1 MSAAVAALAREGA
14 RDSEHAPVHVHRRPG
29 IAPASSLLLQRKC
42 ACGAGAGSAGQ
53 CDSCADKGTLQ
64 RRASHTPGHDAGLP
78 DSVGATLAQPGQA
91 LDQDTRGDMESRFGA
106 DFGGVRLHTDSAAAD
121 SAAAVD
127 AHAYTVGQHV
137 VFGQGQYQPQ
147 SEAGRH
153 LLAHELAHT
162 VQQQGL
168 QRAGVSALADQGPE
182 YRRLEVE
189 ADHMADAA
197 MRGQPL
203 PASRASHPLLSRA
216 GKERALEPGGKVP
229 LSLTPVKKPVN
240 VKSAFMETDHK
251 VTPEAAYARAEKGKA
266 PVKLETYTVDK
277 FFVPGTKGP
286 RALAIYKSLAASG
299 GLQATID
306 VSGRGKAVLWQERAD
321 TGPLQTRWLRD
332 VGWPGG
338 KQADAL
344 WKAAGGDA
352 VFPRVRNTTCQMD
365 HVVELQIG
373 GNNTEQNIQ
382 ALDETQNRNSGGAI
396 KNQVFMLAQQV
407 AENSL
412 LSSTQAE
419 QITLRFLSAE
429 AKGVVEK
436 PSAACPPKGAAAT
449 CLAVEHCARKGGAT
463 EDVAEAK
470 AELDK
475 VDISAGGAPTAIMVA
490 KSFQKGGK
498 ATATIFGDPVNNA
511 AGELIPGLLL
521 KELHH
526 IDADKKK
533 GMGVRAMVD
542 DRDAT
547 RLPLTLEGKEKS
559 PVNLK
564 VEDDGKLKLAEKNL
578 HIKFQYKYLSPGEI
592 TQMSRGAD
600 GGLQWKGYIKPKL
613 AFLGRLDVEYDK
625 GELSISKG
633 LDPKDFKSPFPGAT
647 LTEAKLALK
656 LAPVFKP
663 EGTLAFDF
671 GTSARKMAST
681 RVTASADAEGL
692 VLQGKLQ
699 AYLPGI
705 DNASGDVKYQNG
717 QWSGAVLIEAAAMK
731 SKLRYVQG
739 GQLSAALKNGKLEA
753 GGKVQLVLPGDA
765 KAELELKYS
774 NNAWLFTGSG
784 EFKVDS
790 PYLKPIQA
798 RISYDGERFTA
809 TGKAGFGF
817 KGILDGELTA
827 TYEHHNGAEKVHGK
841 GKVKINKGK
850 ANGEMDVE
858 LHPNKSVSGKGKL
871 SYEIK
876 KGMVA
881 TATIIIDDKQ
891 KISFEGDL
899 TLPDIQLFK
908 RFPAA
913 EAMRSIFSISASIP
927 IPGVSIGPVGLK
939 VKLYGGLD
947 YFYYVGPG
955 VLTGVKATVKFS
967 PFEADPDLSFKL
979 RAKASI
985 PAGGG
990 IRGKLGADIVI
1001 DAGIAEVG
1009 GGLSVYATAGLEG
1022 KAELGGEIGYERDR
1036 FSIDAKAYVG
1046 GKITLE
1052 AGLNAHAYAEAGVLA
1067 LKVRTE
1073 KEWNLAKTQL
1083 ETGLTIGMELP
1094 LHYDSQSDF
1103 KMPALSDIKLVPEK
1117 IDINPSHLPEQLFS
1131 RSKSSEKAA

>member
-1 MSAAVAALAREGA
+1 MSAAVAGPVREG
-14 RDSEHAPVHVHRRPG
+14 EHAPAHAHRRP
-29 IAPASSLLLQRKC
+29 ANASSPMLQRKC

-53 CDSCADKGTLQ
+53 CDSCAEKGTLQ
-64 RRASHTPGHDAGLP
+64 RRASGKAVDHEGGVP

-91 LDQDTRGDMESRFGA
+91 LDRDTRGDMEQRFGA

-137 VFGQGQYQPQ
+137 VFGHGQYQPQ
-147 SEAGRH
+147 SDAGRH

-168 QRAGVSALADQGPE
+168 QRAGVSALPDQGPE
-182 YRRLEVE
+182 YRRLEAE
-189 ADHMADAA
+189 ADHLADTAL
-197 MRGQPL
+197 RGKPL
-203 PASRASHPLLSRA
+203 PASRASQPMLSRA
-216 GKERALEPGGKVP
+216 GKERQLAPGGETP
-229 LSLTPVKKPVN
+229 LSLDPVKKKLV
-240 VKSAFMETDHK
+240 VKSAFMETSHE
-251 VTPEAAYARAEKGKA
+251 VTPEGAYARREKSKA
-266 PVKLETYTVDK
+266 PVKLETFTVDK

-286 RALAIYKSLAASG
+286 RALDIYKNLAAAG

-306 VSGRGKAVLWQERAD
+306 VSGRGKAILWQERAD

-344 WKAAGGDA
+344 WKKAGGDA
-352 VFPRVRNTTCQMD
+352 VFPRARNATCQMD

-407 AENSL
+407 AENAL
-412 LSSTQAE
+412 LSSTEAD

-429 AKGVVEK
+429 AKGAGET
-436 PSAACPPKGAAAT
+436 PSTACPPKGAAAT
-449 CLAVEHCARKGGAT
+449 CLAVEQCARSKGPT
-463 EDVAEAK
+463 DDVAEAK
-470 AELDK
+470 SELDE
-475 VDISAGGAPTAIMVA
+475 VSLSAGGAPTAVMVP
-490 KSFQKGGK
+490 KTFKTNSK
-498 ATATIFGDPVNNA
+498 ATAAIFGNSANNA

-526 IDADKKK
+526 IGADKKK
-533 GMGVRAMVD
+533 GMGVRATVD

-564 VEDDGKLKLAEKNL
+564 VEDGGVLKLADDNL

-592 TQMSRGAD
+592 TKISRAAD
-600 GGLQWKGYIKPKL
+600 GGLQWKGFIQPRL
-613 AFLGRLDVEYDK
+613 AFLGKLDVEYDK
-625 GELSISKG
+625 GELTVSKG

-663 EGTLAFDF
+663 EGSLAFEF
-671 GTSARKMAST
+671 GTSTRKIASA

-705 DNASGDVKYQNG
+705 DNASGDVKYQGG
-717 QWSGAVLIEAAAMK
+717 QWSGEILVEAAAMK
-731 SKLRYVQG
+731 SKLKYVQG
-739 GQLSAALKNGKLEA
+739 GQLRAGLKGGKLEA

-765 KAELELKYS
+765 RAELELKYS

-798 RISYDGERFTA
+798 RISYDGELFTA
-809 TGKAGFGF
+809 SGKAGFGF
-817 KGILDGELTA
+817 KGLLDGEINA
-827 TYEHHNGAEKVHGK
+827 TYENRAGAEKVHGK
-841 GKVKINKGK
+841 GKVRINKGK
-850 ANGEMDVE
+850 AVGEMDVE
-858 LHPNKSVSGKGKL
+858 LHPNQTVSGKGKL

-899 TLPDIQLFK
+899 TLPDIELFK
-908 RFPAA
+908 RFPAN
-913 EAMRSIFSISASIP
+913 EAMRSIFSVSASIP

-955 VLTGVKATVKFS
+955 VLTGIKATVKFS
-967 PFEADPDLSFKL
+967 PLEADPDLSFKM

-1022 KAELGGEIGYERDR
+1022 RAELGGEIGYEKER

-1046 GKITLE
+1046 GKISLE

-1073 KEWNLAKTQL
+1073 KEWNLAKTRL
-1083 ETGLTIGMELP
+1083 DTGLTIGMEMP

-1117 IDINPSHLPEQLFS
+1117 IDLDPSHLLEQLFG
-1131 RSKSSEKAA
+1131 RSKASEKAA

>member
-1 MSAAVAALAREGA
+1 MAPAASVEPVAAPAIVADPLGP
-14 RDSEHAPVHVHRRPG
+14 SPVSTEP
-29 IAPASSLLLQRKC
+29 S
-42 ACGAGAGSAGQ
+42 
-53 CDSCADKGTLQ
+53 
-64 RRASHTPGHDAGLP
+64 HDAGLP

-91 LDQDTRGDMESRFGA
+91 LDQDTRSDMESRFGA

-121 SAAAVD
+121 SASDVD

-147 SEAGRH
+147 SETGRQ

-168 QRAGVSALADQGPE
+168 QRAGVSSLPDQGPE
-182 YRRLEVE
+182 YRRLEAE

-197 MRGQPL
+197 LRGRPL
-203 PASRASHPLLSRA
+203 PTSRASQPMLSRA
-216 GKERALEPGGKVP
+216 GKTRTLEPGGEVP
-229 LSLTPVKKPVN
+229 LSVTPVAKSLHVTSAYMESDHTVKP
-240 VKSAFMETDHK
+240 EGT
-251 VTPEAAYARAEKGKA
+251 YARAEKGKA

-286 RALAIYKSLAASG
+286 RALAIYKSLASAG

-306 VSGRGKAVLWQERAD
+306 VSGRSKAILWQERAD

-344 WKAAGGDA
+344 WQAAGGDA
-352 VFPRVRNTTCQMD
+352 EFPKVGKKTCQMD

-407 AENSL
+407 AADNL

-419 QITLRFLSAE
+419 QITLRFLSADP
-429 AKGVVEK
+429 KGAVEQ
-436 PSAACPPKGAAAT
+436 PSAACPPTGAEAT
-449 CLAVEHCARKGGAT
+449 CLSVEQCARKGGAT
-463 EDVAEAK
+463 PGVAA
-470 AELDK
+470 ATADLDK
-475 VDISAGGAPTAIMVA
+475 IELSAGGAPTAIMVA
-490 KSFQKGGK
+490 KTFQKDSK
-498 ATATIFGDPVNNA
+498 AKAKIYGDPVNNA

-521 KELHH
+521 NELHH
-526 IDADKKK
+526 TGTGKKK
-533 GMGVRAMVD
+533 GLGVRAIVD

-547 RLPLTLEGKEKS
+547 RLPLTLEGKERN

-564 VEDDGKLKLAEKNL
+564 VEEDGKLKLAEENL

-592 TQMSRGAD
+592 TKMSRGAD
-600 GGLQWKGYIKPKL
+600 GSLQWKGYIKPKV

-625 GELSISKG
+625 GELTVSKG

-663 EGTLAFDF
+663 EGSLAFDF
-671 GTSARKMAST
+671 GTTRKLASA

-699 AYLPGI
+699 AFLPGV
-705 DNASGDVKYQNG
+705 DNATGDVKYQNG
-717 QWSGAVLIEAAAMK
+717 QWSGAVLIEAAALQ
-731 SKLRYVQG
+731 SKLKYVQS
-739 GQLSAALKNGKLEA
+739 GQVSVGLKNGKLEA

-765 KAELELKYS
+765 KAELDLKYR
-774 NNAWLFTGSG
+774 NNAWLFTGKG

-798 RISYDGERFTA
+798 SISYDGDLFKA
-809 TGKAGFGF
+809 TGTAGFGF
-817 KGILDGELTA
+817 KGILDGTINA
-827 TYEHHNGAEKVHGK
+827 TYENRNGAEKIYGK
-841 GKVKINKGK
+841 GNIKISKGR
-850 ANGEMDVE
+850 ANGDMDVE
-858 LHPNKSVSGKGKL
+858 LHPNQKVTGKGKL

-881 TATIIIDDKQ
+881 TATIIVDEKQ
-891 KISFEGDL
+891 KITFEGDL

-908 RFPAA
+908 RFPAS
-913 EAMRSIFSISASIP
+913 EAMRSIFSVSASIP
-927 IPGVSIGPVGLK
+927 IPGASIGPVGLK
-939 VKLYGGLD
+939 VKLYGGMD
-947 YFYYVGPG
+947 YYYYVGPG
-955 VLTGVKATVKFS
+955 VLTGIKATVKFS
-967 PFEADPDLSFKL
+967 PFEADPDFAMKL
-979 RAKASI
+979 HAKASI

-990 IRGKLGADIVI
+990 IRGKLGADIAI

-1022 KAELGGEIGYERDR
+1022 KAELGGEISYEKDR
-1036 FSIDAKAYVG
+1036 FAIDAKAYVG

-1083 ETGLTIGMELP
+1083 DTGITIGMELP
-1094 LHYDSQSDF
+1094 LHYDSQSEF
-1103 KMPALSDIKLVPEK
+1103 KMPSMADIKLVPEK
-1117 IDINPSHLPEQLFS
+1117 IDLNPGHLLDQLFN
-1131 RSKSSEKAA
+1131 RSKATQKEAG

>member
-1 MSAAVAALAREGA
+1 MSAAVASPVREG
-14 RDSEHAPVHVHRRPG
+14 EHAHAHRRAAS
-29 IAPASSLLLQRKC
+29 APSLLLQRKC

-53 CDSCADKGTLQ
+53 CDSCAEKGTLQ
-64 RRASHTPGHDAGLP
+64 RRTSGKAPDHDGGVP

-91 LDQDTRGDMESRFGA
+91 LDQDTRSDMEQRFGV

-168 QRAGVSALADQGPE
+168 QRAGVSALPDQGPE
-182 YRRLEVE
+182 YRRLEAE

-197 MRGQPL
+197 LRGKPL
-203 PASRASHPLLSRA
+203 PASRATQPMLSRA
-216 GKERALEPGGKVP
+216 GKERNLAPGGEVP
-229 LSLTPVKKPVN
+229 SAVTPVKQPVK
-240 VKSAFMETDHK
+240 VKSSFMETSHE
-251 VTPEAAYARAEKGKA
+251 VTPEGAYARPEKGRA
-266 PVKLETYTVDK
+266 PVKLEVFTVDK

-286 RALAIYKSLAASG
+286 RALQIYQNLAAGG

-306 VSGRGKAVLWQERAD
+306 VSGRGKAILWQERAD

-338 KQADAL
+338 KQADTL
-344 WKAAGGDA
+344 WKECGGDA
-352 VFPRVRNTTCQMD
+352 VFPKARNATCQMD

-396 KNQVFMLAQQV
+396 KNQVFMLAQAV
-407 AENSL
+407 AENGL

-429 AKGVVEK
+429 VKGAGEAA
-436 PSAACPPKGAAAT
+436 STACPPQGAAAT
-449 CLAVEHCARKGGAT
+449 CLAVEQCARAKGPAK
-463 EDVAEAK
+463 DVAK
-470 AELDK
+470 AQADLDE
-475 VDISAGGAPTAIMVA
+475 IALSAGGAPTVVKVA
-490 KSFQKGGK
+490 KTFKASGK
-498 ATATIFGDPVNNA
+498 ATAAIFDDSANKA
-511 AGELIPGLLL
+511 ASELIPGLLL
-521 KELHH
+521 TELHH
-526 IDADKKK
+526 VGADMKK

-547 RLPLTLEGKEKS
+547 RLPLTLEGKQKN
-559 PVNLK
+559 PVHLK
-564 VEDDGKLKLAEKNL
+564 VEDGGALKLAEENL

-592 TQMSRGAD
+592 TKMSRGAD

-613 AFLGRLDVEYDK
+613 AFLGKLNVEYDK
-625 GELSISKG
+625 GELTVSKG
-633 LDPKDFKSPFPGAT
+633 LDPKDLKSPFPGAT

-671 GTSARKMAST
+671 GTSARKIASAS
-681 RVTASADAEGL
+681 VSASADAEGL

-705 DNASGDVKYQNG
+705 DNASGDVKYQGG
-717 QWSGAVLIEAAAMK
+717 QWSGEILVEAAAMQA
-731 SKLRYVQG
+731 KLKYVQG
-739 GQLSAALKNGKLEA
+739 GQLRAALRNGKLEA

-765 KAELELKYS
+765 RAELELQYR
-774 NNAWLFTGSG
+774 NNAWLFSGSG
-784 EFKVDS
+784 VFKVDS
-790 PYLKPIQA
+790 PYLKPIHA
-798 RISYDGERFTA
+798 RISYDGELFRA

-817 KGILDGELTA
+817 KGILDGEIDA
-827 TYEHHNGAEKVHGK
+827 TYENRAGAEKVHGK

-850 ANGEMDVE
+850 AVGEMDVE
-858 LHPNKSVSGKGKL
+858 LHPNRTVSGKGKL

-891 KISFEGDL
+891 KISFEGEL
-899 TLPDIQLFK
+899 TLPDIELFK
-908 RFPAA
+908 RFPAN
-913 EAMRSIFSISASIP
+913 EAMRSIFSVSASIP
-927 IPGVSIGPVGLK
+927 IPGVSIGPIGLK

-955 VLTGVKATVKFS
+955 VLTGIKATVKFS
-967 PFEADPDLSFKL
+967 PFEADPDLSFKM

-990 IRGKLGADIVI
+990 IRGKVGADIVI

-1022 KAELGGEIGYERDR
+1022 KAELGGEIGYEKDR

-1046 GKITLE
+1046 GKISLE
-1052 AGLNAHAYAEAGVLA
+1052 AGLNAHAYAEAGVWK

-1073 KEWNLAKTQL
+1073 KEWNLAKTRL
-1083 ETGLTIGMELP
+1083 DTGLTIGMEMP
-1094 LHYDSQSDF
+1094 LHYDSESGF
-1103 KMPALSDIKLVPEK
+1103 RMPALSDLKLVPEK
-1117 IDINPSHLPEQLFS
+1117 IDLNPSHMLEQLFS
-1131 RSKSSEKAA
+1131 RSKTAEKDI